1 MGLVIVNSQG
11 QIEISND
18 YNDKTLIG
26 VVSDFNLSSGAIE
39 VNLFPYLNNYENT
52 EKTDSKI
59 NSRFDILDIR

>member
-59 NSRFDILDIR
+59 HSRFDILDIR